1 MVNPFDLQ
9 PAPPI
14 GRLPTRDFW
23 GNVPPGAMPPG
34 VMPPGGMLEG
44 EDLLRQLIANLPPD
58 EVPPQI
64 VLPSDDPA
72 NMPISDIELDLNAQL
87 PIVGGDL
94 PPEGDIPADLLPDD
108 IPPQPSTPEEK
119 AAARKW
125 RETQQILAAGTQGIP
140 TDIQSMVERL
150 WKESGVEEDL
160 ALNRY
165 GERVERPGG
174 RADIADR
181 AGSAD
186 EVQRMFSDPRLPEG
200 AGPRVRENW
209 VPNPAR
215 AVVPGIPEDWEPTR
229 AEDPMEEFREF
240 SGTNQLL
247 DEKMNEQIANL
258 DRDGDG
264 IITDRERA
272 SLQERGMA
280 ELRIK
285 EGHKG
290 DPFKTDLEIDERFR
304 RLNPDIN
311 LEGEPLGPHTTRR
324 KFGAA
329 QGVMVRVPPQLR
341 GKHGFS
347 GEAIQLV
354 APEQAEGMRAL
365 MAEVSEEDAVR
376 AAQDTGIG
384 AAGRTQRDGHGR
396 ETSVDAIGA
405 DVTGSDRLRYV
416 AGPAEGGV
424 ARSPTDYGAGKAGA
438 IFDARFHELDPET
451 GQPGPRGDYRSQT
464 KAAYEGDALRL
475 SPSRIRR
482 LAADPQ
488 LDLVA
493 DPETGRPNLQILPT
507 EYDKERSKLFF
518 SAMEK
523 RKADKA
529 KRLATRRRR
538 SRERYGQQGG
548 DPYINV
554 PRFPGESDAAYAH
567 RYSAMAGALGQ
578 SMTGGG
584 DMGGMMG
591 MMGNM
596 FPAIM
601 NYMLQQGQQG
611 DSRRQ
616 QGIMNAMTQVAQ
628 AQAALDTWQQNNQ
641 GRNPAQ
647 SVEAKPLLAALAEAK
662 SRVTQLQNS
671 PQARPPQMRDF
682 FGGGQRRR

>member
-1 MVNPFDLQ
+1 MVNPLPPLNPLLAQQLGIQPGNIPVPRQSTEVTAPGLPPLSEKEAMAKWEAEQYMLDRLAEQAGLQGETGPRKPSRFDVLNSRAPGPLMPLDMVEGPLPLEQ
-9 PAPPI
+9 DLTRRLLMEATDTADVPMPPI
-14 GRLPTRDFW
+14 LDRPRKEVKWGPNPKSMERYARNMQEDVLGAKAGAAMGEHQDEFEDMQRRLDEEER
-23 GNVPPGAMPPG
+23 
-34 VMPPGGMLEG
+34 
-44 EDLLRQLIANLPPD
+44 NLP
-58 EVPPQI
+58 Q
-64 VLPSDDPA
+64 
-72 NMPISDIELDLNAQL
+72 
-87 PIVGGDL
+87 G
-94 PPEGDIPADLLPDD
+94 EGMTRL
-108 IPPQPSTPEEK
+108 
-119 AAARKW
+119 
-125 RETQQILAAGTQGIP
+125 
-140 TDIQSMVERL
+140 ERF
-150 WKESGVEEDL
+150 DF
-160 ALNRY
+160 N
-165 GERVERPGG
+165 
-174 RADIADR
+174 
-181 AGSAD
+181 
-186 EVQRMFSDPRLPEG
+186 
-200 AGPRVRENW
+200 
-209 VPNPAR
+209 
-215 AVVPGIPEDWEPTR
+215 
-229 AEDPMEEFREF
+229 
-240 SGTNQLL
+240 
-247 DEKMNEQIANL
+247 
-258 DRDGDG
+258 GDG
-264 IITDRERA
+264 IIDGKEEELWRTTMEGDVEAQAIREG
-272 SLQERGMA
+272 RGGQLHLSGFDTPEEVDAKLA
-280 ELRIK
+280 ENFPDLA
-285 EGHKG
+285 G
-290 DPFKTDLEIDERFR
+290 DLAQP
-304 RLNPDIN
+304 N
-311 LEGEPLGPHTTRR
+311 LSRTTTRP

-384 AAGRTQRDGHGR
+384 AAGRTQRDVDGE

-405 DVTGSDRLRYV
+405 DVTGRERLRYV

-424 ARSPTDYGAGKAGA
+424 ARSPSDLGAGKAGA

-451 GQPGPRGDYRSQT
+451 GQPVPRGDYRSQA

-554 PRFPGESDAAYAH
+554 PRFPGESDAAYAQ

-647 SVEAKPLLAALAEAK
+647 SIEAKPLLAALAEAK

-671 PQARPPQMRDF
+671 PQARPMRLPDF
-682 FGGGQRRR
+682 FGGRR